1 MSALDESP
9 VHGGRTDQTLLER
22 IHHDADQDAAMAVF
36 LRYSE
41 RLLKSAERSMSS
53 SLSSRVDPDDI
64 VQSVFRTFFRRAS
77 EGQYQVPSGEELWKL
92 LLAISLNKVRSVGQ
106 FHRAAKRDI
115 LSSASLP
122 PEDVLLDKNYDEIS
136 RSILELSVAELVSKL
151 PESAQSIVRL
161 RIDGYQV
168 SQIALET
175 QRSKRSVERVLQHF
189 RSTLGRHLE
198 AWV

>member
-1 MSALDESP
+1 ME
-9 VHGGRTDQTLLER
+9 
-22 IHHDADQDAAMAVF
+22 IF
-36 LRYSE
+36 LRLFGAYSQM
-41 RLLKSAERSMSS
+41 RLRRVSFSVES
-53 SLSSRVDPDDI
+53 VDPEDI

-115 LSSASLP
+115 HSSASLP
-122 PEDVLLDKNYDEIS
+122 PKDALADKNYDEIS

-161 RIDGYQV
+161 RIEGYQV

-198 AWV
+198 AWDDLSVSEVTPRRLLCD

>member
-1 MSALDESP
+1 MSALDNRP
-9 VHGGRTDQTLLER
+9 VHGGRTDQTLLKR
-22 IHHDADQDAAMAVF
+22 IHHDADQDAAMDIF

-41 RLLKSAERSMSS
+41 RILKCAQKSMSS

-92 LLAISLNKVRSVGQ
+92 LLAISLNKVRKVGQ

-115 LSSASLP
+115 HSSASLP
-122 PEDVLLDKNYDEIS
+122 PKDAIADKNYDEIS

-161 RIDGYQV
+161 RIEGYQV

-198 AWV
+198 AWA